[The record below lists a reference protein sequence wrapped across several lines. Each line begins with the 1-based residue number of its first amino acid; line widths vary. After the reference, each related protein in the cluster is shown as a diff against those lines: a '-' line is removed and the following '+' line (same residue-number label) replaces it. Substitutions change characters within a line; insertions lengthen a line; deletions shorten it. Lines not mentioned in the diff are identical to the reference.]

1 MTIVDDGVMEST
13 CRGGCGGQGEA
24 APRWWM
30 VDGVIRGQL
39 REGRRLRTMGNG
51 WRGRAS
57 DLAGAG
63 GGGNIMVSR
72 CSSSSAYF
80 CRGSTVGIIW
90 REKKIFP
97 GESGK
102 YPG

>member
-30 VDGVIRGQL
+30 VDGVMRGQL

-51 WRGRAS
+51 GGGRRIRPGRAGAEILW
-57 DLAGAG
+57 LAAAPPLPRTS
-63 GGGNIMVSR
+63 VEAPR
-72 CSSSSAYF
+72 
-80 CRGSTVGIIW
+80 
-90 REKKIFP
+90 
-97 GESGK
+97 
-102 YPG
+102 